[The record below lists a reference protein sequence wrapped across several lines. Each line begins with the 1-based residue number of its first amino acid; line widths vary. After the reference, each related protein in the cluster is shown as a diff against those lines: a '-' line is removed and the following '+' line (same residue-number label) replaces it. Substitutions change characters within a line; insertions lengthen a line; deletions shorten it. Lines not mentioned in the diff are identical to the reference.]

1 LQRKISA
8 VCLII
13 GFVVLIRIAV
23 MGGGLSATPLG
34 IIKRFHNESKIF

>member
-8 VCLII
+8 VCLIF
-13 GFVVLIRIAV
+13 GVAFLIKPTV

-34 IIKRFHNESKIF
+34 A